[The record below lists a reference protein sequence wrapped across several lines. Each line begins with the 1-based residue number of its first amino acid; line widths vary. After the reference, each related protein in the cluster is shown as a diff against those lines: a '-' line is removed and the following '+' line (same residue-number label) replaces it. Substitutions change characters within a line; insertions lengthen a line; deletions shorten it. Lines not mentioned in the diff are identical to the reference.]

1 MLNKDAKITKNLQR
15 MMKIEAKNDEDETV
29 TNFSAMDE
37 SKKSSGYH
45 IMKTEKWEKWFHS
58 S

>member
-15 MMKIEAKNDEDETV
+15 MMKIEEKNDEDETV

-37 SKKSSGYH
+37 SKKALDT
-45 IMKTEKWEKWFHS
+45 IL
-58 S
+58 